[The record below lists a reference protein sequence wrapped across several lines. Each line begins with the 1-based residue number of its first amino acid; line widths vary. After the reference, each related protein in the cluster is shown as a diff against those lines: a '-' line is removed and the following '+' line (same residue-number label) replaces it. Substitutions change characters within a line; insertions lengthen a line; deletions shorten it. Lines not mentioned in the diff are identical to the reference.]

1 MAKSRDA
8 DSSALAL
15 FAAELQAARSR
26 AGLTRDELAAKIN
39 YSASLIGMIESL
51 KRVPQLD
58 FARRCDK
65 AFGTTGSF
73 ERIHEY
79 VRLMP
84 FASWFRPFAQYE
96 ADATAIRAFELTV
109 VPGLLQTEAYA
120 RTLLSARIGAM
131 ETEIEEQL
139 SARLQRQAILDRDNP
154 PVVWVLL
161 DEGVVRRPVGG
172 RGVMRDQI
180 EHLIEMAARSNIVI
194 QVIPAEIGAHDGV
207 NGSFVIAD
215 FEDAPSIV
223 YLENAL
229 TGMIVEKREDVAAI
243 TLTYDGLRS
252 QALSRAATVELLK
265 EVAKSWT

>member
-1 MAKSRDA
+1 MTKSRDA

-26 AGLTRDELAAKIN
+26 AGLTRDELALKIN

-58 FARRCDK
+58 FAKRCDK

-73 ERIHEY
+73 ERIHEH

-84 FASWFRPFAQYE
+84 FASWFRPYAE
-96 ADATAIRAFELTV
+96 IEATASQLRAWQPMV
-109 VPGLLQTEAYA
+109 VDGLLQTEAYA
-120 RTLLSARIGAM
+120 RALLSARIGA
-131 ETEIEEQL
+131 TEAEVEQQV
-139 SARLQRQAILDRDNP
+139 SARMQRQTILDRDTP

-161 DEGVVRRPVGG
+161 DEGVLHRPVGG
-172 RGVMRDQI
+172 REVMHGQVK
-180 EHLIEMAARSNIVI
+180 HLIEMAARPNIVI
-194 QVIPAEIGAHDGV
+194 QVIMTEVGAHDGV

-215 FEDAPSIV
+215 FQDAPSVI
-223 YLENAL
+223 YLENAQA
-229 TGMIVEKREDVAAI
+229 GMIVEKRQDVAAI

-252 QALSRAATVELLK
+252 HALTRAATVELQE